1 MDTTPQVWSIHIT
14 ATTSPPQLAP
24 YAPRVFGLHPASNGI
39 SRGLIEAGRQLHQRA
54 GSLAW
59 EQGVT
64 GLRGIGPCLGVL
76 ACSELH
82 LHSMYTMGA
91 PKPFGSS
98 SWAAGGGGCPRLA
111 ELREQACN
119 TDQGDL
125 VMDIRLTESPLCLL
139 NICVEC
145 NGSSWLSPTMADS
158 VLKKSA
164 KCCYCIL
171 CSPVCLIKSAISNFC
186 HIVSAQTEWLRL
198 KNKQSNRPNCSSA
211 NESHLQNRPKACRY

>member
-1 MDTTPQVWSIHIT
+1 
-14 ATTSPPQLAP
+14 
-24 YAPRVFGLHPASNGI
+24 
-39 SRGLIEAGRQLHQRA
+39 
-54 GSLAW
+54 
-59 EQGVT
+59 
-64 GLRGIGPCLGVL
+64 
-76 ACSELH
+76 
-82 LHSMYTMGA
+82 MGA
-91 PKPFGSS
+91 RCHWAQRNRPLSGGFGMLWTTLALNVYDGSTKAFWQLIVG
-98 SWAAGGGGCPRLA
+98 SWGGGSGPRLA

-171 CSPVCLIKSAISNFC
+171 CSPQCLIKSHISNFR
-186 HIVSAQTEWLRL
+186 HVVSAQTEWLRL

-211 NESHLQNRPKACRY
+211 NESHLQNRPKACRR